1 VKTILNVSGVRVPIP
16 PVSIPKQSCAC
27 NFMIVI
33 QDTDEPLSQEV
44 TVGEDSNSTDN
55 NASTESTND
64 TGKPPEP
71 KRIKT
76 EPHIL
81 QADNV
86 QHRDD
91 SSLPVS

>member
-1 VKTILNVSGVRVPIP
+1 MVVV
-16 PVSIPKQSCAC
+16 
-27 NFMIVI
+27 

-76 EPHIL
+76 EPHVL
-81 QADNV
+81 QVDNI